1 MTAVIDTGV
10 LYALVDAGTEPHERC
25 VAALKAEPEAIVVPQ
40 ATLPEVCS
48 LVASNLGAQREAA
61 FVRYLAESDWRLEP
75 LTEADVPRVVALML
89 EHAESGLG
97 YVNAAVAAVA
107 ERMAATRIYTL
118 NRRAFDVLHPPHVD
132 RFELL
137 P

>member
-10 LYALVDAGTEPHERC
+10 LYALVDAATEPHEAC
-25 VAALKAEPEAIVVPQ
+25 VAAIQAEPEAIIVPQ

-61 FVRYLAESDWRLEP
+61 FVRYLNDSDWRLEP
-75 LTEADVPRVVALML
+75 LTEPDVPRVVTLMS

-107 ERMAATRIYTL
+107 ERMGATRIYTL
-118 NRRAFDVLHPPHVD
+118 NRRAFSVIRPVHVE
-132 RFELL
+132 RFDLR